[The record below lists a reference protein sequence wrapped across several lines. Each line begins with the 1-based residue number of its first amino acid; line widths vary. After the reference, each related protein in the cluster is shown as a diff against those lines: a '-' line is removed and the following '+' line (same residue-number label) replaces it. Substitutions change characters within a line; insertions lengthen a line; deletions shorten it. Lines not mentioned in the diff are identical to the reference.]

1 MRAYADSLMK
11 NDNERNYFSKWKV
24 KGIIFTY
31 INICINQ
38 YIRIYCLI
46 NKDKCLI

>member
-1 MRAYADSLMK
+1 MK
-11 NDNERNYFSKWKV
+11 KLYVCNKYFPGFQNKMEV

-38 YIRIYCLI
+38 YIRIYCFI
-46 NKDKCLI
+46 NKDKC